1 MALKVHGL
9 SSALLRPMDFEVP
22 DGKALV
28 VRGPSGSGKT
38 LLLRAIAD
46 LDLNEGEVE
55 VDGILR
61 SRTPGP
67 RWRRL
72 VRYVAAEP
80 AWWADRVGDHFREPR
95 KAGVRATRLGL
106 PDGCM
111 GWSVM
116 RLSTGEKQRLGF
128 LRATEDCPR
137 VLLLDEP
144 TSSLDPESECAV
156 ETAIGELLNEGIS
169 LLVVTH
175 DAEQAARLGGRRM
188 WMENGRLAQ
197 DES

>member
-1 MALKVHGL
+1 MVLKVHGL
-9 SSALLRPMDFEVP
+9 SSAFLRAMDFEVP

-61 SRTPGP
+61 SHTPGP
-67 RWRRL
+67 TWRRL
-72 VRYVAAEP
+72 VRYVAADA
-80 AWWADRVGDHFREPR
+80 AWWADRVGDHFRDPR
-95 KAGVRATRLGL
+95 KAGVRASRLGL

-111 GWSVM
+111 GWSIM

-144 TSSLDPESECAV
+144 TSSLDPASERAV
-156 ETAIGELLNEGIS
+156 ETAVGELLHEGTS
-169 LLVVTH
+169 LLIVTH
-175 DAEQAARLGGRRM
+175 DVEQAVRLGGRRM

-197 DES
+197 DEA